1 MKRTILRIL
10 PIAVI
15 ILGLAIFNY
24 FISYEA
30 VKGDNPTIKTI
41 FIIIEIIIPFLG
53 SILAL
58 RIEKSVINR
67 FMFAMFGFFG
77 GFLISLDLFVV
88 SLIRSVGK

>member
-1 MKRTILRIL
+1 MKKTILRIL
-10 PIAVI
+10 PFALLI
-15 ILGLAIFNY
+15 IGLAIFNY
-24 FISYEA
+24 SICVEA
-30 VKGDNPTIKTI
+30 VKGNNPTLRTI
-41 FIIIEIIIPFLG
+41 FIAIEILIPFLG

-88 SLIRSVGK
+88 SLIRSMGK

>member
-10 PIAVI
+10 PFALLI
-15 ILGLAIFNY
+15 IGLAIFNY
-24 FISYEA
+24 SICVEA
-30 VKGDNPTIKTI
+30 IKGDNQTLRVI
-41 FIIIEIIIPFLG
+41 FIVIEIIIPFLG
-53 SILAL
+53 SMLAL

-88 SLIRSVGK
+88 SLIQSLGK